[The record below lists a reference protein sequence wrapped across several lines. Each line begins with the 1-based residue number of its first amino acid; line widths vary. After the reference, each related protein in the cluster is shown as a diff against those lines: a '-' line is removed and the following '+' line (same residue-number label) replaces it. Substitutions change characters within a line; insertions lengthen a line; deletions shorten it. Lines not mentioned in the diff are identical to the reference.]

1 MSLTTVNDED
11 LITRFRKL
19 KESAVEDM
27 EERGTDDIQPL
38 IEVWRDGEP
47 ILFIMC
53 PNVDRDEG
61 LDAAYYSIRGLAAD
75 RIVMML
81 DAHVTKN
88 MTNPKTGE
96 PWGPGEMQAACDDDG
111 ACDIGLITDC
121 LVVNDVSRDGN
132 FTMHTLPYHV
142 NKDAKEVHWQQEGE
156 HERTMKE
163 DDESKLEGLIPSV
176 LRDAFSKPTFF
187 EEYTKEVGL
196 SPEEEGLT
204 KVEAQAMQD
213 SVTVFR
219 MLAMGLAIVF
229 TSSNQEWMELLK
241 EGVEKL
247 AEHTGTDA
255 QFFNPD
261 DLKDEDE

>member
-1 MSLTTVNDED
+1 MSLTTVNDEN
-11 LITRFRKL
+11 LSRFRSL
-19 KESAVEDM
+19 KEQAVADM
-27 EERGTDDIQPL
+27 EDRGTDDIQPL

-88 MTNPKTGE
+88 MTNPKTGK

-111 ACDIGLITDC
+111 ACNLGLITDC
-121 LVVNDVSRDGN
+121 LVINDVSRDGN

-142 NKDAKEVHWQQEGE
+142 NKDAKEVHWQEGE
-156 HERTMKE
+156 NEHTMKE
-163 DDESKLEGLIPSV
+163 DDESKLEGLIPNV
-176 LRDAFSKPTFF
+176 LRDAFAKPTFF
-187 EEYTKEVGL
+187 DEYSKQIGL
-196 SPEEEGLT
+196 SPEEAGLS

-219 MLAMGLAIVF
+219 MLTMGQAVVF
-229 TSSNQEWMELLK
+229 TSSNREWMDLLK
-241 EGVEKL
+241 ENVEKL
-247 AEHTGTDA
+247 AQHTGTDA
-255 QFFNPD
+255 QFSTPED
-261 DLKDEDE
+261 VEGKDE